1 MKVVLN
7 ITAASRNVEMG
18 NCPLSLE
25 WTCGIMYRTS

>member
-18 NCPLSLE
+18 NCPKTTE
-25 WTCGIMYRTS
+25 FDCGILYRRS